1 MLSTILSL
9 IVASAQPV
17 AEVAGDVQIEGLISD
32 LAFILL
38 LGGAVTLLFKKIK
51 QPVVLGYIV
60 AGFLASPNFEY
71 LPSVTTQA
79 NIDFWAELGIVIMLF
94 SLGLEFSFKKLLN
107 VGGSA
112 GVTTLIIVT
121 GMSTVGFVIGKF
133 WGFTTINCLFLGG
146 MISMSSTTIILKAF
160 NDLGL
165 RQRKFAS
172 LVFGVLIVEDLVAVL
187 LMVILSSIAINN
199 SVEGSELLYSI
210 AKLGFFL
217 IIWTVVGVYVIPSFL
232 NSVRQFL
239 NSEIL
244 LVVSM
249 ALCLGMAVFSVL
261 CGFSLALGAFVM
273 GSILAGTSMAERI
286 ETVTQP
292 VKDLFGAVFFIS
304 VGMMVS
310 PEALVEYWRPILI
323 LSATVICGGILFGT
337 TGMLVTGQSLRI
349 AIQSGFSLTQI
360 GEFSFIIATLGL
372 SLGVIDPALY
382 PIVVAVSVLTT
393 FTTPYVIKA
402 ADPVYGFV
410 ERHLPV
416 RLHFL
421 IDRYTSSATAE
432 NATKILWRSVIQR
445 YLWRIVLYSIVLIA
459 MCLMSR
465 MFLMPWLLEV
475 IPQWGRIIGSVIT
488 LGAMSPFLLALS
500 LPASKKVERERL
512 KAENAFYD
520 VPLTVMTMIRW
531 FITIG
536 FVIYVLSYLYSLT
549 VGFVGGLLICFIMF
563 MLVSSRIREQLR
575 SIESKFLNNLN
586 ERDLRRSGRNNN
598 VISNLHLAYMTVGY
612 GCPFVGERLI
622 HSNLRQKYG
631 VNLVGIQRGGEG
643 IPLPSGDTRIFPLDV
658 ISVVGTDEQIQ
669 RLLPIV
675 EAQGQSGETT
685 ADPSKFK
692 LTAISLGDSSPLIGK
707 SAVSANLRRDYSALV
722 LALQRGEEFVT
733 IDGNERFET
742 GDVVWI
748 VGDPKLTASLNPGE
762 A

>member
-1 MLSTILSL
+1 MLSMILC
-9 IVASAQPV
+9 SAQPV
-17 AEVAGDVQIEGLISD
+17 AEASKDVQIEGLITD

-112 GVTTLIIVT
+112 GVTTLIIVS
-121 GMSTVGFVIGKF
+121 GMSTVGFVIGKI
-133 WGFTTINCLFLGG
+133 WGFSTINCLFLGG

-210 AKLGFFL
+210 AKLAFFL
-217 IIWTVVGVYVIPSFL
+217 IIWTVVGVFVLPSFL
-232 NSVRQFL
+232 NAVREYL
-239 NSEIL
+239 NSETL

-249 ALCLGMAVFSVL
+249 ALCLGMAMFSVL

-286 ETVTQP
+286 EHVTAP

-310 PEALVEYWRPILI
+310 PDALVEYWRPILI
-323 LSATVICGGILFGT
+323 LSATVICGGIIFGT
-337 TGMLVTGQSLRI
+337 TGMLVTGQPLKI

-372 SLGVIDPALY
+372 SLGVITPALY

-393 FTTPYVIKA
+393 FTTPYMIKA
-402 ADPVYGFV
+402 ANPAYAFV
-410 ERHLPV
+410 ERHLPE

-421 IDRYTSSATAE
+421 IERYTSSATTE
-432 NATKILWRSVIQR
+432 NATKSLWHAVLGR
-445 YLWRIVLYSIVLIA
+445 YMWRIVLYSIVLIA
-459 MCLMSR
+459 MCLISR
-465 MFLMPWLLEV
+465 MFLMPWSLRVMPE
-475 IPQWGRIIGSVIT
+475 WGRLIGSVIT

-500 LPASKKVERERL
+500 LPASKKVEREQL
-512 KAENAFYD
+512 MKANARYN
-520 VPLTVMTMIRW
+520 VPLIVMTVVRW
-531 FITIG
+531 IITVAFI
-536 FVIYVLSYLYSLT
+536 IYVLGDLYSLR
-549 VGFVGGLLICFIMF
+549 VGFVAGLLIFTLLLL
-563 MLVSSRIREQLR
+563 LVSSRIRVQMR
-575 SIESKFLNNLN
+575 NIESKFINNLN

-598 VISNLHLAYMTVGY
+598 VVSDLHLAYMTVGY
-612 GCPFVGERLI
+612 GCPFVGERLV

-643 IPLPSGDTRIFPLDV
+643 IPLPSGETRIFPLDV
-658 ISVVGTDEQIQ
+658 IAVVGTDEQIQ

-675 EAQGQSGETT
+675 EAKGQTEGAA

-692 LTAISLGDSSPLIGK
+692 LTAIPLSDNSPLIGK
-707 SAVSANLRRDYSALV
+707 SAITANLRRDYSALV
-722 LALQRGEEFVT
+722 LALQRGEEFVK
-733 IDGNERFET
+733 IDGNERFQP
-742 GDVVWI
+742 DDIVWI
-748 VGDPKLTASLNPGE
+748 VGDPRLTDALNPTS
-762 A
+762 